1 MLFSTTL
8 SSRFLGWAAGTGL
21 LACTLIG
28 IGGVQPADAQFRDV
42 GYTLE
47 PTVVNVFG
55 ADNAAFHD
63 EPLYGGALGLGF
75 GRSFELSGEYLINT
89 GATAELSR
97 VDGLEGLVDRSVDVR
112 RYGGRMRINLASGQF
127 QPYLTAGTGAL
138 RLDPEGADPTRTI
151 YAIGGAG
158 LTFSARNQY
167 RVSLGGEML
176 SYRYDPV
183 ETFLGPNSGFESNER
198 LVRSPSLTASVSLFL
213 GGRAPGEP
221 TALDRRLEEQFGQG
235 GILRNTQLFV
245 NPFYGRIEFNDA
257 LNFPKDQNLTG
268 VNAGVELGPYVGL
281 RGFYWRATTG
291 DDLLD
296 EFADGFE
303 GMELY
308 GGELRL
314 RLNAELGRGFV
325 PYATLGGGF
334 LNVQGDYED
343 DIPEQSSLPADRF
356 FSMAGGGLEVPV
368 SRNLKLSGGL
378 RSMFMSDQN
387 IEGVDDPGDVRAS
400 LMYSAGIEFRIG
412 GGGRAPRPEEGEA
425 PPRAPMPE
433 AQSPS
438 GAEDDETSPDEA
450 APEET
455 PPEREAIS
463 PRQAELMAEVDSLQ
477 QALETL
483 RGERQAERALQ
494 ARSVPARDTTIQST
508 VSGRTI
514 TIPVPTNGE
523 LYVRYGDG
531 GGAPQA
537 TRRDTVAAAE
547 RGAGQPSAQMRPEA
561 VERRVEAAVDAALQA
576 DTSEVSSE
584 ADVDRIV
591 QRAVE
596 RALEAQTPTA
606 EEDLDRDER
615 EADQETMRRM
625 EEELAELRERL
636 QEQADEA
643 DRSRREAANRSG
655 TEVVTQTTSSDDS
668 SPFYRQTL
676 GRPLTYIVPVT
687 GVRVGEGPNQF
698 QVGLRGDYRLQPE
711 SRLHIM
717 PELAVGLGSGETS
730 VSFLANGAYS
740 FLRNRTSEWT
750 NAPLEP
756 YSGLGVGL
764 MSDGGLSFEFVSN
777 LFLGVNYRFANGQTG
792 FIELGTLDV
801 FDTNRFTIG
810 YRIRL

>member
-1 MLFSTTL
+1 MSPRLF
-8 SSRFLGWAAGTGL
+8 GWAIGLGL
-21 LACTLIG
+21 LACTLL
-28 IGGVQPADAQFRDV
+28 GGAQPADAQFRDV
-42 GYTLE
+42 GYTFE

-63 EPLYGGALGLGF
+63 DPLYGGALGLGF
-75 GRSFELSGEYLINT
+75 GRSFEVSGEFLVNT
-89 GATAELSR
+89 GASAELSR
-97 VDGLEGLVDRSVDVR
+97 VDGLDGLVDRSVDVR
-112 RYGGRMRINLASGQF
+112 RYGSRMRLNLASGQF

-151 YAIGGAG
+151 YAIGGG
-158 LTFSARNQY
+158 GITFSARNQY
-167 RVSLGGEML
+167 RVSLGGEVL
-176 SYRYDPV
+176 SYRYNPV
-183 ETFLGPNSGFESNER
+183 ETFLGPNSGFDSKER

-213 GGRAPGEP
+213 GGRAPGQP

-235 GILRNTQLFV
+235 GLLQNTQLFV
-245 NPFYGRIEFNDA
+245 NPFYGRVEFNDA

-281 RGFYWRATTG
+281 RGFYWRGTTG

-296 EFADGFE
+296 KIPDGFE

-308 GGELRL
+308 GSELRL

-325 PYATLGGGF
+325 PYATLGGGY
-334 LNVQGDYED
+334 LNVQGNYDD
-343 DIPEQSSLPADRF
+343 DIPEASSPPADRF
-356 FSMAGGGLEVPV
+356 FSMAGGGLEVPI

-387 IEGVDDPGDVRAS
+387 TEGVDDPGDVHAS

-412 GGGRAPRPEEGEA
+412 GGGRSTRPEDDEE
-425 PPRAPMPE
+425 PPREPMPE
-433 AQSPS
+433 EQARPTAEADAEERDPS
-438 GAEDDETSPDEA
+438 RAEDERPL
-450 APEET
+450 
-455 PPEREAIS
+455 EREEMT
-463 PRQAELMAEVDSLQ
+463 PREAELMAEVDSLQ

-483 RGERQAERALQ
+483 RSERETERLQ
-494 ARSVPARDTTIQST
+494 RRAVPAQDTTARSATA
-508 VSGRTI
+508 GRTL
-514 TIPVPTNGE
+514 TLPVPENGE

-531 GGAPQA
+531 GGAPQV
-537 TRRDTVAAAE
+537 TRRDTATAAG
-547 RGAGQPSAQMRPEA
+547 RTAQRQAPTQDRPDA
-561 VERRVEAAVDAALQA
+561 VERRVEDAVDSALRS
-576 DTSEVSSE
+576 DTTEALSEE
-584 ADVDRIV
+584 DVDRIV
-591 QRAVE
+591 QRVVQ
-596 RALEAQTPTA
+596 RALEDRTPTA
-606 EEDLDRDER
+606 EEDLDREER
-615 EADQETMRRM
+615 DADRETIRQM
-625 EEELAELRERL
+625 ENELEELRQRL
-636 QEQADEA
+636 QEQSDDVERARRDAAE
-643 DRSRREAANRSG
+643 RSRTQVVQTGSG
-655 TEVVTQTTSSDDS
+655 DDDS
-668 SPFYRQTL
+668 PPFYLQTL

-698 QVGLRGDYRLQPE
+698 QLGLRGDYRRQPE

-740 FLRNRTSEWT
+740 FLRNRTAEWT

-777 LFLGVNYRFANGQTG
+777 IFLGANYRFGNGQTG
-792 FIELGTLDV
+792 FVELGTLDV